1 MALLGTVALQALA
14 APILNAMFG
23 EAGSGALPVAR
34 IVLLGMLPY
43 AVYLLLRNLLDA
55 MEVKAINAKNLTL
68 ALAGMLIIGGLFQ
81 SAVGV
86 AWGLAF
92 GLVVLGLLTAFDVRA
107 RA

>member
-1 MALLGTVALQALA
+1 
-14 APILNAMFG
+14 
-23 EAGSGALPVAR
+23 
-34 IVLLGMLPY
+34 MLPY

-68 ALAGMLIIGGLFQ
+68 ALAGMLIIGGFFQ

-92 GLVVLGLLTAFDVRA
+92 GLVVLGLLTALEVRA